1 MTALPHQR
9 MFALIQPQEVTHM
22 SRLQRRLMAS
32 AVLMASCS
40 SAFAQIAQ
48 TGPFAG
54 TIGETWE
61 SFSNYTASPNFLP
74 SPTSIFGG
82 AGTISNSFMAVYE
95 PSANAGFT
103 LGLNGSAQVADGVK
117 AMGIDFP
124 GASST
129 TITFAGDVS
138 AFGGYWGNSDIGG
151 GTVRL
156 TFFDASGNS
165 VGSDAFQYNHSSNA
179 DGVLDW
185 HGWQFAGTGI
195 RSLTYQGFFVVND
208 GLQATQVAAIP
219 EPEIYAMM
227 AVGLGLVG
235 WAGRRQKSRGRAAT

>member
-1 MTALPHQR
+1 MFRFPQR
-9 MFALIQPQEVTHM
+9 PVAT
-22 SRLQRRLMAS
+22 
-32 AVLMASCS
+32 AVLLLVGP
-40 SAFAQIAQ
+40 SAFAQITA
-48 TGPFAG
+48 TGPFTG

-74 SPTSIFGG
+74 NPTSIFSG
-82 AGTISNSFMAVYE
+82 AGTISNSSMAVYE
-95 PSANAGFT
+95 PSAMAGFT

-138 AFGGYWGNSDIGG
+138 AFGGYWGNYGLNLGG
-151 GTVRL
+151 GSIRL
-156 TFFDASGNS
+156 TFFDASGNIL
-165 VGSDAFQYNHSSNA
+165 GSDSFLYNHTANS

-185 HGWQFAGTGI
+185 HGWQFAGAGI
-195 RSLTYQGFFVVND
+195 RSLSYEGLFVVND
-208 GLQATQVAAIP
+208 GLQATTQVAAIP
-219 EPEIYAMM
+219 EPEIYAML

-235 WAGRRQKSRGRAAT
+235 WAGRKRKLRERTAA